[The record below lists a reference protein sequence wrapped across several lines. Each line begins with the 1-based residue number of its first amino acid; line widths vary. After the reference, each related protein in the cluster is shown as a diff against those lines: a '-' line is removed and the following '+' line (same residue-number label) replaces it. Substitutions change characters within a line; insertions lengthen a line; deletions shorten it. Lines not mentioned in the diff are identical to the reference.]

1 MRVTK
6 KSLVIKIDP
15 DDWRQ
20 GQWVGEEYYWLTD
33 LNNVFG
39 PHNWATMDE
48 DGYDLGV
55 YPIPNRDIIRH
66 CVRPYRRVGY
76 IVQ

>member
-20 GQWVGEEYYWLTD
+20 GQWV
-33 LNNVFG
+33 
-39 PHNWATMDE
+39 DE

-55 YPIPNRDIIRH
+55 YPIPNRDIIRY